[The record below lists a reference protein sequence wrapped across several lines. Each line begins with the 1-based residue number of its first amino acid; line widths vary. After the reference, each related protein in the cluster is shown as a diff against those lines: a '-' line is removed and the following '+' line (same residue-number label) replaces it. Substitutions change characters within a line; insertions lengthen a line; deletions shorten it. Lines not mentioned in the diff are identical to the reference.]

1 MTYLNLMTDIFL
13 FIVVLAV
20 YAYLYKQFSPGNQA
34 HRIFKSIFYTII
46 LLLAFNV
53 VIHISYL
60 FNTLHRLTVLFVVLS
75 SIIVPLI
82 SVFWLFFVYSFT
94 KCKFKSLILNII
106 ALIILLANLGFSI
119 FSIIPGYNL
128 YFDFSETYPQIG
140 PYFFIYGIFTL
151 IPFVISLIIIL
162 AQWRSIK
169 PANHPEIMFLINFL
183 PFMGIVSQTIIG
195 DFTIL
200 ITSLILTFIIT
211 ALGLQHLFAVTDYL
225 TGLYNR
231 RQLIQKLNEKIKRMN
246 KDTCIGGYMIDL
258 DNFKALNDEKGHNAG
273 DAALREFADILLN
286 LMNKGDFV
294 SRFGGDE
301 FVVIRPLKDPSE
313 LKDYKHQLIEAI
325 KEYNALPTTAV
336 PITLSIG
343 CHAFCKGQ
351 NCIAEEFLEIIDD
364 AMYENKKERK
374 LIEQTSSECADK

>member
-1 MTYLNLMTDIFL
+1 
-13 FIVVLAV
+13 
-20 YAYLYKQFSPGNQA
+20 
-34 HRIFKSIFYTII
+34 
-46 LLLAFNV
+46 
-53 VIHISYL
+53 
-60 FNTLHRLTVLFVVLS
+60 
-75 SIIVPLI
+75 
-82 SVFWLFFVYSFT
+82 
-94 KCKFKSLILNII
+94 
-106 ALIILLANLGFSI
+106 
-119 FSIIPGYNL
+119 
-128 YFDFSETYPQIG
+128 
-140 PYFFIYGIFTL
+140 
-151 IPFVISLIIIL
+151 
-162 AQWRSIK
+162 
-169 PANHPEIMFLINFL
+169 
-183 PFMGIVSQTIIG
+183 
-195 DFTIL
+195 
-200 ITSLILTFIIT
+200 
-211 ALGLQHLFAVTDYL
+211 
-225 TGLYNR
+225 
-231 RQLIQKLNEKIKRMN
+231 
-246 KDTCIGGYMIDL
+246 MIDL